1 MFQLIFCSFRHLSVS
16 FLWQEGYGIDGCVS
30 SSNHTFDVVIEN
42 FLSNWFGTGFQSSGA
57 FSMVS
62 FLLTHKGLYPILSP
76 ARSEFL
82 SKG

>member
-42 FLSNWFGTGFQSSGA
+42 FLSNLFWDRFSEQWCLFYGA
-57 FSMVS
+57 FSVDTQRPLPYTFS
-62 FLLTHKGLYPILSP
+62 
-76 ARSEFL
+76 R
-82 SKG
+82 